1 MSTMQNRPD
10 KSALL
15 EAVARFL
22 EREIKPTVKDPALSF
37 RVLIAA
43 NLCQLVSAELQM
55 EDMATDAE
63 LDRLAALLPDL
74 EVDLAHARLSR
85 ENRRLALERYNRELC
100 ARIQGG
106 SIPVEPGSAAW
117 SHVTTTL
124 RGELLTSSPRFDTGL
139 DIE

>member
-1 MSTMQNRPD
+1 MQNRPD

-43 NLCQLVSAELQM
+43 NLCQLVSAEIQM
-55 EDMATDAE
+55 EDVATDAE
-63 LDRLAALLPDL
+63 LDRLAALLPDVT
-74 EVDLAHARLSR
+74 VDVARAKQSH
-85 ENRRLALERYNRELC
+85 EGRRRAIERYNRELS
-100 ARIQGG
+100 ARIRSGA
-106 SIPVEPGSAAW
+106 IRAEPGTPAW
-117 SHVTTTL
+117 EHVTTTL